1 MQLSADFTSL
11 HGHRADAAR
20 GERELEFRRIAEERR
35 ALEAQSAPGARSAPE
50 APAAPLAHRRRARRT
65 ARLALR

>member
-1 MQLSADFTSL
+1 MQHSADFTSL
-11 HGHRADAAR
+11 HGHRADVAR

-35 ALEAQSAPGARSAPE
+35 ALEAQSAAE
-50 APAAPLAHRRRARRT
+50 APVATAAHRRRARRT

>member
-35 ALEAQSAPGARSAPE
+35 ALEAQSAPE

>member
-1 MQLSADFTSL
+1 MQHSADFTSL

-35 ALEAQSAPGARSAPE
+35 ALEAAQSAEASA
-50 APAAPLAHRRRARRT
+50 AHRRRTRR
-65 ARLALR
+65 APRLALR

>member
-1 MQLSADFTSL
+1 MQFSADFTSL
-11 HGHRADAAR
+11 HGHRADSAR

-35 ALEAQSAPGARSAPE
+35 ALEAQSVPE

>member
-35 ALEAQSAPGARSAPE
+35 ALEAQSAPE
-50 APAAPLAHRRRARRT
+50 APAAPLSHHRRARRT

>member
-35 ALEAQSAPGARSAPE
+35 AVEAQSAPE

>member
-1 MQLSADFTSL
+1 MQHSADFTTL

-35 ALEAQSAPGARSAPE
+35 ALEAQAAA
-50 APAAPLAHRRRARRT
+50 AAPVAHRRRARRA

>member
-1 MQLSADFTSL
+1 MQFSADFTSL

-35 ALEAQSAPGARSAPE
+35 ALEAQSVPE

>member
-1 MQLSADFTSL
+1 MQHSADFTSL

-35 ALEAQSAPGARSAPE
+35 SLEAQAAGE
-50 APAAPLAHRRRARRT
+50 ATAATVAHRRRARRS

>member
-35 ALEAQSAPGARSAPE
+35 ALEALSAPE

>member
-1 MQLSADFTSL
+1 MQHSADFTSL
-11 HGHRADAAR
+11 HGYRADAAR

-35 ALEAQSAPGARSAPE
+35 ALEAQSAPE
-50 APAAPLAHRRRARRT
+50 APAAPLARRRRARRT

>member
-35 ALEAQSAPGARSAPE
+35 ALEAPSAPE
-50 APAAPLAHRRRARRT
+50 APVAPLAHRRRARRA